1 MKAAQ
6 LERPRGA
13 PLRVRHM
20 AILRRSLQLLALE
33 RSAALGPVRALSD
46 LPVAQRYQHMRKD
59 PALFDPGLV
68 KQLLHPEFTELLH
81 ALDEGADVRSLV
93 AQVGST
99 EAGEAAHTCAHTR
112 VHAMYARSAVHVLP
126 LFWCHGRCSDVYSFP
141 LLNDEACDRLCDEIE
156 HFGRSGLPARRPNSM
171 NRYGL
176 ILNDIGM
183 RPSLDALQAEVWRV
197 ARELWPVEGA
207 RFDDHHSFCVS
218 YKPKE
223 DRGLDMH
230 TDNSDVTLN
239 VCLGRDFTA
248 SGLTFC
254 GEVGQAGQLA
264 APAMHGAVPRLPCLP
279 CLPCPPC
286 VCLRCHVE
294 LSWRTRGRPQAGQ
307 PAVQAPARP
316 STHAPRPAAARRGR
330 HQRGPPRQ
338 PDHVELQHR
347 VPRR

>member
-1 MKAAQ
+1 
-6 LERPRGA
+6 
-13 PLRVRHM
+13 M

-33 RSAALGPVRALSD
+33 RGAALGPVRALSD
-46 LPVAQRYQHMRKD
+46 LPVAQRYQPMRKD

-68 KQLLHPEFTELLH
+68 KQWLHPEFAELSH

-93 AQVGST
+93 AQVG
-99 EAGEAAHTCAHTR
+99 G
-112 VHAMYARSAVHVLP
+112 MQ
-126 LFWCHGRCSDVYSFP
+126 DVYSFP

-156 HFGRSGLPARRPNSM
+156 HFGKSGLPARRPNSM

-176 ILNDIGM
+176 ILNEIGM

-207 RFDDHHSFCVS
+207 SFDDHHSFCVS
-218 YKPKE
+218 YKPNE

-264 APAMHGAVPRLPCLP
+264 APAMRGAVPVLPV
-279 CLPCPPC
+279 PP
-286 VCLRCHVE
+286 VPPMPAVLVE
-294 LSWRTRGRPQAGQ
+294 LSWRARARGRPQAGQ
-307 PAVQAPARP
+307 PAVPAPARP
-316 STHAPRPAAARRGR
+316 STHAPRPAAARRG
-330 HQRGPPRQ
+330 
-338 PDHVELQHR
+338 
-347 VPRR
+347 

>member
-1 MKAAQ
+1 MT
-6 LERPRGA
+6 L
-13 PLRVRHM
+13 
-20 AILRRSLQLLALE
+20 LRRSLPLLALE

-46 LPVAQRYQHMRKD
+46 LPVAQRYLSMRKD

-68 KQLLHPEFTELLH
+68 KQWLHPEFTALSR

-93 AQVGST
+93 AQVT
-99 EAGEAAHTCAHTR
+99 H
-112 VHAMYARSAVHVLP
+112 
-126 LFWCHGRCSDVYSFP
+126 DVYSFP

-156 HFGRSGLPARRPNSM
+156 HFGETGLPARRPNSM

-176 ILNDIGM
+176 ILNEVGM

-218 YKPKE
+218 YRPDE

-248 SGLTFC
+248 AGLTFC
-254 GEVGQAGQLA
+254 GEVGQAGA
-264 APAMHGAVPRLPCLP
+264 WRRAVPGRAVPGRAMRASCRAP
-279 CLPCPPC
+279 VVM
-286 VCLRCHVE
+286 VCAC
-294 LSWRTRGRPQAGQ
+294 W
-307 PAVQAPARP
+307 
-316 STHAPRPAAARRGR
+316 
-330 HQRGPPRQ
+330 
-338 PDHVELQHR
+338 
-347 VPRR
+347 

>member
-1 MKAAQ
+1 
-6 LERPRGA
+6 
-13 PLRVRHM
+13 M

-33 RSAALGPVRALSD
+33 RGAALGPVRALSD
-46 LPVAQRYQHMRKD
+46 LPVAQRYQPMRKD

-68 KQLLHPEFTELLH
+68 KQWLHPEFAELSH

-93 AQVGST
+93 AQVG
-99 EAGEAAHTCAHTR
+99 G
-112 VHAMYARSAVHVLP
+112 MQ
-126 LFWCHGRCSDVYSFP
+126 DVYSFP

-156 HFGRSGLPARRPNSM
+156 HFGKSGLPARRPNSM

-176 ILNDIGM
+176 ILNEIGM

-207 RFDDHHSFCVS
+207 RFDDPPSFCVS
-218 YKPKE
+218 SKPDE

-264 APAMHGAVPRLPCLP
+264 APAVRGAVACAACSACACCACRASRASHAC
-279 CLPCPPC
+279 CTCGA
-286 VCLRCHVE
+286 E
-294 LSWRTRGRPQAGQ
+294 LVS
-307 PAVQAPARP
+307 
-316 STHAPRPAAARRGR
+316 PRPWQTTGRSAGSTSTGAAKHSRTSAGGGTARMTSARATAST
-330 HQRGPPRQ
+330 
-338 PDHVELQHR
+338 
-347 VPRR
+347 